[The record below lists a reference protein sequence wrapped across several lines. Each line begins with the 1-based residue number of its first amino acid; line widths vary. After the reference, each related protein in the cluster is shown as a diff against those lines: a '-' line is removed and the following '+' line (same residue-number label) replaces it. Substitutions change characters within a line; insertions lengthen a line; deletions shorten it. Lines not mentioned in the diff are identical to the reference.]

1 VSGVDG
7 APGTRFVDFIVFIDF
22 DGSPAP
28 PPARSGATSAA
39 EDAIARGGDG
49 VPAVGL
55 EGANPAARHSSS
67 ECRRIERASGAT
79 AAMMAIRPRT
89 RTRRGAARAADAES
103 HSRRRLL
110 KRAAPVPTRHSI

>member
-1 VSGVDG
+1 MDGG
-7 APGTRFVDFIVFIDF
+7 APGTRFIDCIDF
-22 DGSPAP
+22 NIDLDGSPAP

-67 ECRRIERASGAT
+67 ECRRIERVGRDDGSEV
-79 AAMMAIRPRT
+79 MMAIPRT
-89 RTRRGAARAADAES
+89 R
-103 HSRRRLL
+103 RRLGVRQFDFL
-110 KRAAPVPTRHSI
+110 SRAERPRLAL